1 MLATRVLT
9 AAVALPIAVLAI
21 LFLPALGLA
30 AAVGLLMLAGAWEW
44 AGLAGLHHAGRVGF
58 TVVAALLMSV
68 LLWARQ
74 GDGPVST
81 DILVF
86 GLAAVFWLFAAYLVS
101 QFPARWAQTLG
112 RRGLALVVGLVV
124 LVAPV
129 LAVAY
134 IDQADEGP
142 LLVLLLCVM
151 IWGADTG
158 AYAAG
163 RTLGRRKLAPNVSP
177 GKTVEGAV
185 GGLAVSMLIGV
196 LGALVLGLDGSRTLG
211 MAVLG
216 GWIAAISI
224 VGDLTLSMFKRAAG
238 VKDSGRL
245 FPGHGGVLDRL
256 DSMLAAAPW
265 FVIGLHVVLAAG

>member
-9 AAVALPIAVLAI
+9 AAVALPLTVLAI

-30 AAVGLLMLAGAWEW
+30 AAVGVLMLAAAWEW
-44 AGLAGLHHAGRVGF
+44 GALARLDAGGRIGFVLVAGLVMAIALGLRDAGGPAS
-58 TVVAALLMSV
+58 TAAV
-68 LLWARQ
+68 
-74 GDGPVST
+74 
-81 DILVF
+81 IL
-86 GLAAVFWLFAAYLVS
+86 GLAALFWVAAVRLVLR
-101 QFPARWAQTLG
+101 FPAEWNATLG
-112 RRGLALVVGLVV
+112 RRPLALIVGLVV

-134 IDQADEGP
+134 VDQADEGP

-163 RTLGRRKLAPNVSP
+163 RTLGRHKLAPRVSP
-177 GKTVEGAV
+177 GKTVEGAI
-185 GGLAVSMLIGV
+185 GGLVAAMIVGA
-196 LGALVLGLDGSRTLG
+196 LGALVLGLDGWRTLG
-211 MAVLG
+211 MALLG

-224 VGDLTLSMFKRAAG
+224 VGDLTLSMFKRSAG
-238 VKDSGRL
+238 VKDSGRF

-265 FVIGLHVVLAAG
+265 FVIGLYIVLRAA

>member
-1 MLATRVLT
+1 MLGTRILT
-9 AAVALPIAVLAI
+9 AAVALPLAVLAI
-21 LFLPALGLA
+21 LFLPVMGLA

-44 AGLAGLHHAGRVGF
+44 AALAGLSDRGRIVF
-58 TVVAALLMSV
+58 TIMAALLMA
-68 LLWARQ
+68 LALTLRAW
-74 GDGPVST
+74 DGPISSDVVV
-81 DILVF
+81 L
-86 GLAAVFWLFAAYLVS
+86 GLAALFWVAVIRLVLG
-101 QFPARWAQTLG
+101 FPAQWNDTLG
-112 RRGLALVVGLVV
+112 RRPLALAVGLVV

-129 LAVAY
+129 VAVAY
-134 IDQADEGP
+134 IDQADQGP

-163 RTLGRRKLAPNVSP
+163 RTFGRHKLVPRVSP

-185 GGLAVSMLIGV
+185 GGLVTAMIIGA
-196 LGALVLGLDGSRTLG
+196 LGSLVLGLDGWRTLG

-216 GWIAAISI
+216 AWIAAISI
-224 VGDLTLSMFKRAAG
+224 VGDLTISMFKRSAG

-265 FVIGLHVVLAAG
+265 FVIGLHVVLLAV